1 MVLFVMKMRQ
11 PLISLFKG
19 VHSLVK
25 VTSQRLATKLK
36 MNTISGNF
44 EGTRPQVKSSNILEK
59 QYFLMV
65 DSTYMMKKG
74 AIFIE
79 LKVL

>member
-44 EGTRPQVKSSNILEK
+44 EGTQP
-59 QYFLMV
+59 
-65 DSTYMMKKG
+65 
-74 AIFIE
+74 
-79 LKVL
+79 